1 MLTHYYIC
9 AHLGFLHVY
18 YRLTRYRRN
27 ADRATFSSSTSVCSL
42 SFDDADCFMSFSSL
56 SFFETDTS
64 SLCSSFI
71 SNATSSILCVRI
83 DVVLALY
90 QPDLS
95 TLEHEALTYEDK
107 LSKFCEVIKQVG
119 GQAVILKDKEN
130 VNDVIK
136 AAYPDA
142 KRIAST
148 IKEIKTGNTIQPIT
162 CSTFHPDDVE
172 ESGDLDGTDVAI
184 VDGRIG
190 VCENGAVWLTQDVEQ
205 RAVYFISE
213 ALVIILDRNNLVNN
227 MHEAYKRID
236 TGEYGYGVF
245 ISGPS
250 KTADIE
256 QALVMGAHGA
266 RSVTVIL
273 I

>member
-1 MLTHYYIC
+1 MSSREDILQSI
-9 AHLGFLHVY
+9 
-18 YRLTRYRRN
+18 RRN
-27 ADRATFSSSTSVCSL
+27 TR
-42 SFDDADCFMSFSSL
+42 
-56 SFFETDTS
+56 
-64 SLCSSFI
+64 
-71 SNATSSILCVRI
+71 VR
-83 DVVLALY
+83 Y
-90 QPDLS
+90 EKPDLS
-95 TLEHEALTYEDK
+95 ALEHEALTYEDK

-148 IKEIKTGNTIQPIT
+148 IKEIKTGNTVQPIT

-172 ESGDLDGTDVAI
+172 ESGNLDGTDVAI

-227 MHEAYKRID
+227 MHEAYRYRRIWLWRIHFWPFED
-236 TGEYGYGVF
+236 SRYRTGACYGGTRSPQCYGN
-245 ISGPS
+245 S
-250 KTADIE
+250 D
-256 QALVMGAHGA
+256 L
-266 RSVTVIL
+266 TVL
-273 I
+273 FLT